1 MYAFGDE
8 IKVLYQDDDYVVVH
22 KPCGLLVHRSFRS
35 TDKFFLLQELRN
47 QIGKKLYP
55 VHRLDRPTSGVIA
68 FALNQKAAREFSNQI
83 QNHQIKKEYLAVV
96 RGYTENY
103 GIIDYPISIDKS
115 KPKQVAITHFERV
128 AIASFDISCS
138 KYATSRYSLVRCYL
152 ETGRY
157 HQIRKHFAHISHH
170 LIGDTMH
177 GKGEHNRIF
186 REKFGLTRLLL
197 IAKSLEFYH
206 YKKDERLKIITDL
219 EDDFAKF
226 IELPE
231 WKYCE

>member
-1 MYAFGDE
+1 MYKFGDE

-35 TDKFFLLQELRN
+35 SDKYFLLQELRN
-47 QIGKKLYP
+47 QIGKKIYP

-68 FALNQKAAREFSNQI
+68 FALNQEAAREFSNQI
-83 QNHQIKKEYLAVV
+83 RNHQIKKEYLAVV
-96 RGYTENY
+96 RGYIEEN
-103 GIIDYPISIDKS
+103 GTINYPISIDKS
-115 KPKQVAITHFERV
+115 KPKQSAITHFERI
-128 AIASFDISCS
+128 ATASFDIPCS
-138 KYATSRYSLVRCYL
+138 RYSTSRYSLVRCYL

-186 REKFGLTRLLL
+186 RENFGLTRLLL
-197 IAKSLEFYH
+197 IAKSIEFYH
-206 YKKDERLKIITDL
+206 YKKDKTIKIVTDL
-219 EDDFAKF
+219 EDDFANF
-226 IELPE
+226 LEASE
-231 WKYCE
+231 WEY